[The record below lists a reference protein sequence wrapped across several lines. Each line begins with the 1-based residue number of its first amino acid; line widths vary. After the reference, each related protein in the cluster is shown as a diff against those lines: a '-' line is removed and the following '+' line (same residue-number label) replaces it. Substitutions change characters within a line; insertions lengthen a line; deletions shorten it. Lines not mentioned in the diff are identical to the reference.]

1 MSVSPFRDAFDHHV
15 WATLLLFDT
24 CAELPREQLMTFAPG
39 TYGPI
44 LDTLRHI
51 VAADSSYLDALT
63 DGAVA
68 LIDEERME
76 LPELRSLMERYGEDW
91 SELLAQDPDPEA
103 IVVRRRD
110 DGSETHAPVGIR
122 LAQAVHH
129 GSDHRSQ
136 VCTALTSL
144 GLEPPSVDVWDYGLA
159 AGRSVERYPST
170 S

>member
-1 MSVSPFRDAFDHHV
+1 
-15 WATLLLFDT
+15 
-24 CAELPREQLMTFAPG
+24 MTFAPG

-51 VAADSSYLDALT
+51 VAADSSYLYALT